1 VTLKSRENNSWLFF
15 FLNFAFTFFSRCIT
29 IANMKKLKAKIQVL
43 LLIFL
48 IFLIAY
54 WTIFG
59 DNGIL
64 KLRKIEQ
71 ENEQVKVASE
81 KIKAENERLKKE
93 ITLLREDRKYVEKVA
108 REELGMTRKDEIIF
122 KKKQDDGKEKK

>member
-1 VTLKSRENNSWLFF
+1 LKE
-15 FLNFAFTFFSRCIT
+15 
-29 IANMKKLKAKIQVL
+29 KIQFL
-43 LLIFL
+43 LLIFF

-71 ENEQVKVASE
+71 ESEKVKAASE

-93 ITLLREDRKYVEKVA
+93 IKLLQEDRKYVEKVA
-108 REELGMTRKDEIIF
+108 REELGMTRQNEIIY
-122 KKKQDDGKEKK
+122 KKKQADGKEKK

>member
-1 VTLKSRENNSWLFF
+1 MRGILLTG
-15 FLNFAFTFFSRCIT
+15 FTFCSRCVT
-29 IANMKKLKAKIQVL
+29 IGNMKKLKEKIQFL
-43 LLIFL
+43 LLAFF

-71 ENEQVKVASE
+71 ESEKVKAASE

-93 ITLLREDRKYVEKVA
+93 IKLLQEDRKYVEKVA
-108 REELGMTRKDEIIF
+108 REELGMTRKDEIIY
-122 KKKQDDGKEKK
+122 KKKQNDGKEKNNVGG

>member
-1 VTLKSRENNSWLFF
+1 
-15 FLNFAFTFFSRCIT
+15 
-29 IANMKKLKAKIQVL
+29 MKNLKAKVQFL
-43 LLIFL
+43 LLIFF

-71 ENEQVKVASE
+71 ENEKVKVASE

-93 ITLLREDRKYVEKVA
+93 IKLHQEDRKYVEKVA
-108 REELGMTRKDEIIF
+108 REELGMTRQDEIIY
-122 KKKQDDGKEKK
+122 KKKQDDGKEEK

>member
-1 VTLKSRENNSWLFF
+1 
-15 FLNFAFTFFSRCIT
+15 
-29 IANMKKLKAKIQVL
+29 MKKLKEKVQFL
-43 LLIFL
+43 LLIFF

-71 ENEQVKVASE
+71 ENDKVKAASE
-81 KIKAENERLKKE
+81 KIKEENERLKKE
-93 ITLLREDRKYVEKVA
+93 IKLLQEDRKYVEKVA

-122 KKKQDDGKEKK
+122 KKKQNNGKEKK

>member
-1 VTLKSRENNSWLFF
+1 
-15 FLNFAFTFFSRCIT
+15 
-29 IANMKKLKAKIQVL
+29 MKKLKEKIQFL
-43 LLIFL
+43 LLIFF

-71 ENEQVKVASE
+71 ESEKVKAASE

-93 ITLLREDRKYVEKVA
+93 IKLLQEDRKYVEKVA
-108 REELGMTRKDEIIF
+108 REELGMTRQNEIIY
-122 KKKQDDGKEKK
+122 KKKQADGKEKK

>member
-1 VTLKSRENNSWLFF
+1 
-15 FLNFAFTFFSRCIT
+15 
-29 IANMKKLKAKIQVL
+29 MKKLKAKIQVL
-43 LLIFL
+43 LLIFF

-71 ENEQVKVASE
+71 ENEKVKAASE
-81 KIKAENERLKKE
+81 KIKTENERLKKE

>member
-1 VTLKSRENNSWLFF
+1 LKVTFQF
-15 FLNFAFTFFSRCIT
+15 
-29 IANMKKLKAKIQVL
+29 L
-43 LLIFL
+43 LLIFF

-71 ENEQVKVASE
+71 ENEKVKAASE

-108 REELGMTRKDEIIF
+108 REDLGMTRKDEIIY

>member
-1 VTLKSRENNSWLFF
+1 
-15 FLNFAFTFFSRCIT
+15 
-29 IANMKKLKAKIQVL
+29 MKKLKAKIQVL
-43 LLIFL
+43 LLIFF

-59 DNGIL
+59 DNGIF

-71 ENEQVKVASE
+71 ENEKVKAASE
-81 KIKAENERLKKE
+81 KIKTENERLKKE
-93 ITLLREDRKYVEKVA
+93 IKLLQGDGKYVEKVA

-122 KKKQDDGKEKK
+122 KKKQDEEKEKK

>member
-1 VTLKSRENNSWLFF
+1 
-15 FLNFAFTFFSRCIT
+15 
-29 IANMKKLKAKIQVL
+29 MKKLKEKVQFL
-43 LLIFL
+43 LLIFF

-71 ENEQVKVASE
+71 ENDKVKAASE

-93 ITLLREDRKYVEKVA
+93 IKLLQEDRKYVEKVA

-122 KKKQDDGKEKK
+122 KKKQNNGKEKK

>member
-1 VTLKSRENNSWLFF
+1 
-15 FLNFAFTFFSRCIT
+15 
-29 IANMKKLKAKIQVL
+29 MKKLKAKIQVL
-43 LLIFL
+43 LLIFF

-71 ENEQVKVASE
+71 ENEQVKAASE
-81 KIKAENERLKKE
+81 KIKTENERLKKE
-93 ITLLREDRKYVEKVA
+93 IKLLREDKKYVEKVA
-108 REELGMTRKDEIIF
+108 REDLGMTRKDEFIF
-122 KKKQDDGKEKK
+122 KKKPDPEKEKK

>member
-1 VTLKSRENNSWLFF
+1 
-15 FLNFAFTFFSRCIT
+15 
-29 IANMKKLKAKIQVL
+29 MKKLKVKLQFL
-43 LLIFL
+43 LLIFF

-59 DNGIL
+59 DHGIL
-64 KLRKIEQ
+64 KFRKIEQ
-71 ENEQVKVASE
+71 ESEQVKAASE

-93 ITLLREDRKYVEKVA
+93 IKLLQEDPKYVGKVA
-108 REELGMTRKDEIIF
+108 REDLGMTSKDEIIY